1 MNISWNEFCDR
12 VYGCFMG
19 KCIAGT
25 VGAPYEGYKGIMDVQ
40 YTPELF
46 GQAQSQSETVPND
59 DLDLQVLWLEV
70 IEKTGPNFTSDDLAK
85 AFYEKCPYAPGE
97 YATFKKNYELGLRPP
112 LDMIPLK

>member
-1 MNISWNEFCDR
+1 MNISWNEFCDK

-25 VGAPYEGYKGIMDVQ
+25 IGAPYEGYKGIMDVE

-46 GQAQSQSETVPND
+46 GQAQTQSETIPND

-70 IEKTGPNFTSDDLAK
+70 IEKTGANFTSDDLAK
-85 AFYEKCPYAPGE
+85 AFYEKCAGRIRDVQ
-97 YATFKKNYELGLRPP
+97 KKLRAGTQTSPHRF
-112 LDMIPLK
+112 L